1 MENEKTGRY
10 EKPTLTSYRFFGV
23 VKGDPEQWEGGT
35 SGGGDI
41 DEDCD
46 SGFDD

>member
-10 EKPTLTSYRFFGV
+10 EKPTLTSFRFFGV
-23 VKGDPEQWEGGT
+23 VKGDNEQWEAGQ

-41 DEDCD
+41 PEPCD
-46 SGFDD
+46 SDFDE